1 MQKSQLERNYSNSS
15 NLFNVINK
23 ETIQTLFNFN
33 QIFFI
38 NFELVTTLKA
48 LSTFSLTGEV
58 FHT

>member
-38 NFELVTTLKA
+38 NFELVTTLKV